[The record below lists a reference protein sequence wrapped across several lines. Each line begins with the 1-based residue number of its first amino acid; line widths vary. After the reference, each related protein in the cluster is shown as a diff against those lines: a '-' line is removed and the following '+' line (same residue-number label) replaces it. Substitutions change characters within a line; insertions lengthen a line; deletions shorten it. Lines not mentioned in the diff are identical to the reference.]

1 MNFLEV
7 RYRFDDP
14 SKHGLAKGAISFSK
28 GGSHGRAKL
37 LAEAVQISPAI
48 FPNLARHLGD
58 LSISMRLEDDVDC
71 FVISQPNIQAFC
83 ITHPLAGRH
92 RYSVVL
98 SSAMVER
105 LEPEE
110 IRFVVGHEI
119 GHHICGHWRYP
130 HPDQNP
136 GPGHRLA
143 ALQLSRAAEISADRI
158 GMLACR
164 SLDSACAAIIK
175 VAAGLGAPYIK
186 PDIPSFLHQFRQL
199 SENDGLSEGI
209 WMTHPILPLRVRALL
224 RFEPIFRAIL
234 GERENWRDELQQI
247 DRAIEADFHR
257 STGQALHR
265 LTNNYMESIRCWGLV
280 YLFCADGVI
289 NKIEQRILENT
300 LGKVRAAKILRF
312 LRSHTVPPKA
322 AVESKF
328 ADAVSEARQAPL
340 AHRQQLVEEFETLVE
355 EAGIRDA
362 SIEAALQHLRKALTD
377 IDVPSGT

>member
-14 SKHGLAKGAISFSK
+14 SEHGLADVSISVSPET
-28 GGSHGRAKL
+28 SQGRAKL
-37 LAEAVQISPAI
+37 LAEAVQITPAI
-48 FPNLARHLGD
+48 FPNLAGQLSD
-58 LSISMRLEDDVDC
+58 LSTSMMLDDEVDC
-71 FVISQPNIQAFC
+71 FVISQPVIQAFC
-83 ITHPLAGRH
+83 ITHSRVGRH

-110 IRFVVGHEI
+110 IRFVVGHEV
-119 GHHICGHWRYP
+119 GHHLCGHWRYP
-130 HPDQNP
+130 VPDQNP
-136 GPGHRLA
+136 GLGHRLA

-164 SLDSACAAIIK
+164 SLDSACAAMIK
-175 VAAGLGAPYIK
+175 VASGLGAPHIK

-199 SENDGLSEGI
+199 SQDEGLSEGI

-234 GERENWRDELQQI
+234 EEQENWHDDLQQI
-247 DRAIEADFHR
+247 DNAIESDFHR

-265 LTNNYMESIRCWGLV
+265 LTDDYLESVRCWGLV

-289 NKIEQRILENT
+289 SKIEQRILEDT
-300 LGKVRAAKILRF
+300 LGKERASKILRF
-312 LRSHTVPPKA
+312 LRSQTGSPNA
-322 AVESKF
+322 AVESKL
-328 ADAVSEARQAPL
+328 ADAATDARQAPL
-340 AHRQQLVEEFETLVE
+340 AQREELVDEFETLVE
-355 EAGIRDA
+355 EAGIGDA
-362 SIEAALQHLRKALTD
+362 SIETAMQHLRTVLTGKE
-377 IDVPSGT
+377 PP